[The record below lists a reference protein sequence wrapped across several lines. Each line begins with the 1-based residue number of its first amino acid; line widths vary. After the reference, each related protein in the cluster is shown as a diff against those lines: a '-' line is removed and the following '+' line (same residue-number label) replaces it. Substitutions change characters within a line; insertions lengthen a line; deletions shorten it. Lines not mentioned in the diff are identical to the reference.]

1 VLRQAIH
8 ALVAEHGVL
17 QGILLLHSLCMQTQT
32 HTHQQRHHAVLD
44 LLGGQNSEALRLVVH
59 AVAHEWN
66 IPQRALVVLRLE
78 AEVALD
84 HDHDRRVGKDVVFSN
99 HGDVLVEERELPL
112 RF

>member
-1 VLRQAIH
+1 MVFWKAQLS
-8 ALVAEHGVL
+8 
-17 QGILLLHSLCMQTQT
+17 LHNLCT
-32 HTHQQRHHAVLD
+32 HTQARTYQQRHHAVLD
-44 LLGGQNSEALRLVVH
+44 LLGGQNPKALRLVVH

-99 HGDVLVEERELPL
+99 HGDVLVDKRELSL